1 MIVQVQGASAG
12 VLVTEYHLTGQS
24 SQVQIQLDR
33 IDNLADALTKT
44 PVASTAVPNSLATNP
59 VSQAPITSDIEG
71 IDLELLGHIAYK
83 GDVRV
88 RNAWLGDPNGNR
100 QLEGFAISGANFPSG
115 LTLAYSSAG
124 PGDTKP
130 QAVIM
135 GNFVGTR
142 QKAKP
147 ITKLAFNMGGPQASN
162 FTLSG
167 QAVFAGQAPLA
178 IVPGQE
184 LSGPTGSEPLVAI
197 KLQIAEKI
205 ASSPWDDP
213 AITQIFR
220 SS

>member
-1 MIVQVQGASAG
+1 MPSA
-12 VLVTEYHLTGQS
+12 E
-24 SQVQIQLDR
+24 D
-33 IDNLADALTKT
+33 
-44 PVASTAVPNSLATNP
+44 
-59 VSQAPITSDIEG
+59 
-71 IDLELLGHIAYK
+71 IDLELVGHIERR

-88 RNAWLGDPNGNR
+88 RNQWLGDPNGMHR
-100 QLEGFAISGANFPSG
+100 LEGFAISGTNFPSG
-115 LTLAYSSAG
+115 LTLAYSCAG
-124 PGDTKP
+124 PGDTQP
-130 QAVIM
+130 QAAIM

-178 IVPGQE
+178 IVPAQE

-197 KLQIAEKI
+197 KLQITEKI